1 MILRFGYGVGMPLYN
16 WDRIQMPDTEETKT
30 MLLCGLSFSES
41 GIFTTKPSKRQK
53 ENKGGSMAEQTKPV
67 IKQTEYTIS

>member
-1 MILRFGYGVGMPLYN
+1 
-16 WDRIQMPDTEETKT
+16 MPDTEETKT